1 MSPQDRRKLERV
13 AKELEGAL
21 AVVRE
26 ILANESVSGGSDSAF
41 EFDADAEI
49 ARLKLLDRSAAELRL
64 SELKQQELGAV
75 FAQSGGSS
83 VDRKKPKVWLAER
96 ILWRLFD
103 FERGHEAIRGGGET

>member
-21 AVVRE
+21 ILVRE
-26 ILANESVSGGSDSAF
+26 ILASEFSSAEYPPAV
-41 EFDADAEI
+41 EFDATAETS
-49 ARLKLLDRSAAELRL
+49 RLRLLDRSAAESRL

-75 FAQSGGSS
+75 FVQSGGPSA
-83 VDRKKPKVWLAER
+83 DKKKPKVWLAEQ

-103 FERGHEAIRGGGET
+103 FERGHEAIRGGGEA